1 MAVVRLITCP
11 LRAVGCP
18 HDHVNMAR
26 YARATP
32 FGADAPMHVQV
43 AVEVEQASSQVEIST
58 RLDDDG
64 ESKYGFG
71 RCPV

>member
-1 MAVVRLITCP
+1 
-11 LRAVGCP
+11 
-18 HDHVNMAR
+18 MAR

-32 FGADAPMHVQV
+32 FGADAPMHVRV
-43 AVEVEQASSQVEIST
+43 AVEVEQAGSQVEIGT
-58 RLDDDG
+58 RLDEDG